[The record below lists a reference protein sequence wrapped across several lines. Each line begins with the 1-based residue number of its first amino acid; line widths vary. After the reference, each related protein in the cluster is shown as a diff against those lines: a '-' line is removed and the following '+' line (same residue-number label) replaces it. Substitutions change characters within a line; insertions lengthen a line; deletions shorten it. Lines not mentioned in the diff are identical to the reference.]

1 MEDQRAIES
10 KEIILR
16 SSGKKRM
23 PRKTHQDFR
32 NKSDQGKTCCILER
46 TEVWKMDRLRERS
59 PSFEFDRLSTR
70 GTRETLALPQELSMQ
85 PLLSGT
91 VVHNFLLPQQPWFN
105 LCSLNQPDCHI
116 SSFLCHIGHYPL
128 PTHTHTHKEII
139 SFSVKWI
146 KWTR

>member
-32 NKSDQGKTCCILER
+32 NKSDQGKTCCILEC

-105 LCSLNQPDCHI
+105 LCSLNSARLPYF
-116 SSFLCHIGHYPL
+116 FLLMSYWALSTSHFIH
-128 PTHTHTHKEII
+128 HTH
-139 SFSVKWI
+139 SYPGAV
-146 KWTR
+146 